1 MVWEK
6 RARRREGG
14 NILWT
19 QTHPNKATVPSDS
32 HPNANEAQQHLEPK
46 LVSQHCKIWQHS
58 YNVRARNGIHSIS
71 VFAIRSAIYS
81 IFKELQQKGKKKSL
95 TVKREFKN
103 NQCNYLLLEV
113 FLKTA
118 CMQQEAC
125 CQMYIKLKKKK
136 EVLSCMRNRESH
148 TVRKN
153 NTKQKQMLL

>member
-6 RARRREGG
+6 RAQRREGG

-125 CQMYIKLKKKK
+125 CQMYIKLKKKN
-136 EVLSCMRNRESH
+136 VLSCMRNRESH

>member
-1 MVWEK
+1 MASTAFPYLLSVALFTVFLK
-6 RARRREGG
+6 SYSRRE
-14 NILWT
+14 
-19 QTHPNKATVPSDS
+19 
-32 HPNANEAQQHLEPK
+32 
-46 LVSQHCKIWQHS
+46 
-58 YNVRARNGIHSIS
+58 
-71 VFAIRSAIYS
+71 
-81 IFKELQQKGKKKSL
+81 KKKSL

-125 CQMYIKLKKKK
+125 CQMYIKLKKKN
-136 EVLSCMRNRESH
+136 VLSCMRNRESH